1 MTQFLLYAAMAAV
14 VYVASKLYED
24 DKISIGDISSFMFYM
39 LMLNFNFSM
48 VAMVFG
54 NIASIV
60 GASDKIVELM
70 TYVPTILSSG
80 GDKIEG
86 KIDGRLEIRNAKFR
100 YPSKDE
106 V

>member
-39 LMLNFNFSM
+39 LMLTFNFSM

-54 NIASIV
+54 NIASIF

-70 TYVPTILSSG
+70 TYVPAILSSG
-80 GDKIEG
+80 GDIIEG
-86 KIDGRLEIRNAKFR
+86 
-100 YPSKDE
+100 
-106 V
+106 